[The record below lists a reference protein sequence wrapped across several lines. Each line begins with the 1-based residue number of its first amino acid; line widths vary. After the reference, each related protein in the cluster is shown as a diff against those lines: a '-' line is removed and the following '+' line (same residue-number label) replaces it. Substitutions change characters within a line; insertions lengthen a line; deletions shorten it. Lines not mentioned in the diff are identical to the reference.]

1 MKWGKRKKEQRDW
14 ASTGQAQA
22 DAAIMKSL
30 DDAERVS
37 EMAQQIDVKLSLLR
51 RINRE
56 NNFSL
61 RMEMAYRGEA

>member
-1 MKWGKRKKEQRDW
+1 MTWGKRKKEQRDW

-22 DAAIMKSL
+22 DAALVKSL

-37 EMAQQIDVKLSLLR
+37 EVTQMVDEKVSLLR
-51 RINRE
+51 RVNRE
-56 NNFSL
+56 NNFSV

>member
-1 MKWGKRKKEQRDW
+1 MFRRKQHSDEVRT
-14 ASTGQAQA
+14 SVGQALA
-22 DAAIMKSL
+22 DAAIVKSL

-37 EMAQQIDVKLSLLR
+37 EMTLMVEEKVSLLK

-56 NNFSL
+56 NNFAL